1 MKFNIILI
9 AAVLFCIVNSCGLR
23 KQESTAQVENST
35 DIYQGKWKLIEL
47 NGSPVADKVNGKEP
61 FLVFDKTTK
70 RYSASGGCNGLGGN
84 FELKANQQITF
95 SQGMSTM
102 MACQDM
108 TIERGFGQLFA
119 QADNYT
125 LAGDIL
131 SLKKGKETLAKFK
144 TMPQQNANLE
154 GTWQLDYLGDPGENF
169 EELYANKK
177 PTITF
182 NLTEKKISGNS
193 SCNNYFSTFNT
204 EGSTIRFGEIG
215 STRMFCPG
223 NGEAVFFENLKKVN
237 AFSVQGDQLH
247 FIMGDI
253 AIMRFKK
260 I

>member
-47 NGSPVADKVNGKEP
+47 NGSPVVDKINGKEP
-61 FLVFDKTTK
+61 FLAFDKTTK

-144 TMPQQNANLE
+144 A
-154 GTWQLDYLGDPGENF
+154 
-169 EELYANKK
+169 
-177 PTITF
+177 
-182 NLTEKKISGNS
+182 
-193 SCNNYFSTFNT
+193 
-204 EGSTIRFGEIG
+204 
-215 STRMFCPG
+215 
-223 NGEAVFFENLKKVN
+223 
-237 AFSVQGDQLH
+237 
-247 FIMGDI
+247 
-253 AIMRFKK
+253 
-260 I
+260 

>member
-1 MKFNIILI
+1 
-9 AAVLFCIVNSCGLR
+9 
-23 KQESTAQVENST
+23 
-35 DIYQGKWKLIEL
+35 
-47 NGSPVADKVNGKEP
+47 
-61 FLVFDKTTK
+61 DKTTK

-84 FELKANQQITF
+84 FEIKANQQITF

-108 TIERGFGQLFA
+108 TIERGFGQLFS

-125 LAGDIL
+125 LSGNTL

-144 TMPQQNANLE
+144 AMPNQNANVE

-223 NGEAVFFENLKKVN
+223 NGEAIFFENLKKVN

-253 AIMRFKK
+253 AFMRFKRSN
-260 I
+260 